1 MNTRQEEFRKDA
13 KKRSQNCMQDFTESK
28 ENYKITQYGETY
40 PMYYFIQDNRIDTE
54 IIPTLE
60 KYGVAKGMEKLKR
73 YDPENAEKYY
83 GDFRSIKG
91 DFRNLLDQ
99 QIAAEKMWKSL
110 PLDLRAKFGHSQK
123 EFLEKG
129 EKWLKS
135 EIENYK
141 KANTVAQVIETPK
154 TETKATAATESKGE

>member
-1 MNTRQEEFRKDA
+1 MNTRQEEFRKNA
-13 KKRSQNCMQDFTESK
+13 KVRSNACTQNFTEDK
-28 ENYKITQYGETY
+28 ENYKITQYGETVN
-40 PMYYFIQDNRIDTE
+40 MYDFIQDNRTDTE
-54 IIPTLE
+54 ILPTLE

-99 QIAAEKMWKSL
+99 KIAADKMWSNL
-110 PLDLRAKFGHSQK
+110 PMELKQKFGNSQR

-135 EIENYK
+135 EVEKYN
-141 KANTVAQVIETPK
+141 AQFQEQNNVSSQTNTTQ
-154 TETKATAATESKGE
+154 ESNKE

>member
-13 KKRSQNCMQDFTESK
+13 KERSQNCMQDFTESK

-40 PMYYFIQDNRIDTE
+40 PMYDFIQDNRIDTE

-135 EIENYK
+135 EMENFK
-141 KANTVAQVIETPK
+141 KANTFAA
-154 TETKATAATESKGE
+154 TETATTATTATTTAESKGE

>member
-1 MNTRQEEFRKDA
+1 MNTRQEEFRKNA
-13 KKRSQNCMQDFTESK
+13 KERSQNCMQDFTKSK
-28 ENYKITQYGETY
+28 EEYKITQYGETY
-40 PMYYFIQDNRIDTE
+40 PMYDFIQDNRVDTE

-91 DFRNLLDQ
+91 NFRNLLDQ
-99 QIAAEKMWKSL
+99 KIAAEKMWKSL
-110 PLDLRAKFGHSQK
+110 PLNLRAKFGHSQK

-135 EIENYK
+135 EMENYK
-141 KANTVAQVIETPK
+141 KANTVEQVIEAPK
-154 TETKATAATESKGE
+154 TETTTTENKGE